1 MLKQPDRVEFDWNGA
16 FTSRIGGYVMV
27 LPLDLQDFLLRA
39 RVLQLYRN
47 ALRTARR
54 APIDA
59 RGTIGVFKPQY
70 YYEHAFSPLVMEQSK
85 SKSLFF
91 RWGLQ
96 SVVLGTSKVT
106 SLLHLT

>member
-59 RGTIGVFKPQY
+59 RAELSHMIRK
-70 YYEHAFSPLVMEQSK
+70 EMENGRSCNDKQRIRFMISE
-85 SKSLFF
+85 
-91 RWGLQ
+91 GLE
-96 SVVLGTSKVT
+96 KVKR
-106 SLLHLT
+106 LDEMLDMQGH